1 MTYLYQ
7 EHHRK
12 SAEGELNFLQ
22 HYLQVE
28 YKTLLN
34 QLQNYLSHQIQ
45 LIKMQHIHYYYSYI
59 MIFYKLIQGLVTGV

>member
-45 LIKMQHIHYYYSYI
+45 LMRISS
-59 MIFYKLIQGLVTGV
+59 